1 MSTLSSAGQLEAL
14 FAEVNSIAVRLR
26 SGSASAGR
34 EDSFSG
40 GVSGVLQA
48 LGADGPQTVPGI
60 ARHRHTSRQNI
71 QVVVNRLKKA
81 GLVEMEDNP
90 AHKRSALVR
99 LTEKGKA
106 GLGQIQEAESGRLGR
121 LLAQIPEE
129 DVACTRRVLNQI
141 RQSLAGPAG
150 RETGLEQ
157 ANLLRSRSARETKP
171 SEGRQRL
178 PKPPVVE
185 ESTSN
190 EEDFP
195 LNLL

>member
-1 MSTLSSAGQLEAL
+1 MPTLSPAGQLEAL
-14 FAEVNSIAVRLR
+14 FAEVISIAVRLR
-26 SGSASAGR
+26 SGSASVGF
-34 EDSFSG
+34 EMGLSC

-48 LGADGPQTVPGI
+48 LGAGGPQTVPGI
-60 ARHRHTSRQNI
+60 ARQRHSSRQNI
-71 QVVVNRLKKA
+71 QVVVNRLKRA
-81 GLVEMEDNP
+81 GLVELEDNP
-90 AHKRSALVR
+90 AHRRSALVR
-99 LTEKGKA
+99 LTEEGKA
-106 GLGQIQEAESGRLGR
+106 ALRLSQQAESRRLVS
-121 LLAQIPEE
+121 LLLQIPEE
-129 DVACTRRVLNQI
+129 DLPPTVRVLSQI

-157 ANLLRSRSARETKP
+157 ANLLRLRSARETKP
-171 SEGRQRL
+171 SERRQRL

>member
-1 MSTLSSAGQLEAL
+1 
-14 FAEVNSIAVRLR
+14 
-26 SGSASAGR
+26 
-34 EDSFSG
+34 
-40 GVSGVLQA
+40 
-48 LGADGPQTVPGI
+48 
-60 ARHRHTSRQNI
+60 
-71 QVVVNRLKKA
+71 
-81 GLVEMEDNP
+81 
-90 AHKRSALVR
+90 
-99 LTEKGKA
+99 
-106 GLGQIQEAESGRLGR
+106 
-121 LLAQIPEE
+121 LAQIPEE

-141 RQSLAGPAG
+141 RQSLAGPAR

-157 ANLLRSRSARETKP
+157 ANLVRSRSARATKP